1 MKNKQTWKLVSMYI
15 PLERKKD
22 IGGDVF
28 FKFWLY
34 CSFIGL
40 TKVDKLPP
48 TIESLK
54 NKQSY
59 NYVPTAEKSA

>member
-1 MKNKQTWKLVSMYI
+1 MYI

-28 FKFWLY
+28 SNY
-34 CSFIGL
+34 DYIAIFIGL

-59 NYVPTAEKSA
+59 NYVQTAEKSA